1 MGAKIIYRKKEFQVE
16 SGVTIELTL
25 KTLEIVPESVI
36 PTRNGHLVSED
47 DVLEDG
53 DVIRLVPVISGG

>member
-1 MGAKIIYRKKEFQVE
+1 MGAKIIYRKKEFKVE

-36 PTRNGHLVSED
+36 PTRNGHLVSGD